1 MWYDPSAFGGND
13 GHSLLGSAV
22 RTLLCG
28 AVLGALVAAV
38 AGGVLSQVDALALQ
52 DKVIATVIAGLV
64 VTVGWWA
71 FGVFRAL
78 IRRMRAIMY
87 RRWARRWR
95 RAELAA
101 AEALH
106 AVEDEVTSPLE
117 GRPSFG
123 APDPARNKA
132 LLRESAAAVARNDL
146 DGAVRALSELIAVA
160 PAHLEAHLARGRIYG
175 SLGAF
180 EPAMRDLMRAE
191 TLAPYDPEP
200 LVAMGELCFGN
211 KDYVRA
217 IAYYDTVLVMEPSDA
232 MTYSRRGLAHYY
244 RKNAVMALDDFKA
257 ARRLDRTT
265 PNIDAQIAMC
275 TKRLASEE
283 RSVSGKHAAAG
294 GRRR

>member
-1 MWYDPSAFGGND
+1 MVGSTRVPGGFD
-13 GHSLLGSAV
+13 GLGSVV

-28 AVLGALVAAV
+28 AVLGATAAAV
-38 AGGVLSQVDALALQ
+38 VGGVSSQVDALALP
-52 DKVIATVIAGLV
+52 DKALAAFVAGAIV
-64 VTVGWWA
+64 AVGWWA
-71 FGVFRAL
+71 LGVVRAL
-78 IRRMRAIMY
+78 VRRTRAAMH

-101 AEALH
+101 AIALQGG
-106 AVEDEVTSPLE
+106 EDEVTSPLDDR
-117 GRPSFG
+117 RPFVN
-123 APDPARNKA
+123 PDPARNRA
-132 LLRESAAAVARNDL
+132 LLRQASGAVAANDL

-160 PAHLEAHLARGRIYG
+160 PSHLGAHLARGRIYG

-200 LVAMGELCFGN
+200 LVAMGELCFGS

-217 IAYYDTVLVMEPSDA
+217 IAYYDTVLVMDPTDA
-232 MTYSRRGLAHYY
+232 ATLSRRGLAHYY
-244 RKNAVMALDDFKA
+244 RKNAVMALEDFEK
-257 ARRLDRTT
+257 ARRLDRDT

-275 TKRLASEE
+275 RKRLASEE
-283 RSVSGKHAAAG
+283 RAVSGKQAAAG